1 MTRRGFNDSAAGQT
15 LISSSNVP
23 VTDPKEKADLLMES
37 ILGGRNIH
45 QISNQELKTS
55 IMNAIQ
61 STDSTQLNS
70 PITPTEV
77 SSALK
82 NLKSKAIG
90 PDLIHNQM
98 LANLSPDN
106 REHMRHLFNIL
117 LLNGFAPQ
125 DWREAIIVPILK
137 PSKQPTDPL
146 SYRPISL
153 TSCLSKIMERVIN
166 TRLNWHLETR
176 NLLQPNQSGFRPNR
190 STIDHI
196 IALENDVSTGFASK
210 LPTYAIFLD
219 IAKAF
224 DHTST
229 DGVLYKLGKLG
240 VKGNLL
246 HWIKSFLSNRTAKV
260 RVGNQLSEPRTLSKG
275 VPQGAVLSP
284 ALFNVMMSD
293 LPKPPPGVKTKT
305 FADDV
310 AVYTTAKNADK
321 AEQILQPYLNRLY
334 KWGKKWGLEFQ
345 AEKSTLLTFSRSRK
359 IPKTRSY
366 SSMAGAF
373 PRR

>member
-1 MTRRGFNDSAAGQT
+1 MTGRGFNDSTAGQT
-15 LISSSNVP
+15 LILSSNVP
-23 VTDPKEKADLLMES
+23 VTDPKEKAYLLMES
-37 ILGGRNIH
+37 ILGERNTH
-45 QISNQELKTS
+45 QISHQELKTS
-55 IMNAIQ
+55 IMNSIQ

-70 PITPTEV
+70 PITSIEV
-77 SSALK
+77 SRAFK
-82 NLKSKAIG
+82 KLKSKAIG

-137 PSKQPTDPL
+137 PSKQPTNPL

-153 TSCLSKIMERVIN
+153 TSCISKIMESILN

-190 STIDHI
+190 SSIDHI

-224 DHTST
+224 DHIST

-246 HWIKSFLSNRTAKV
+246 NWIKSFLSNRTAKV
-260 RVGNQLSEPRTLSKG
+260 RVGNQFSEPRTLSKG
-275 VPQGAVLSP
+275 VPHRAVLSP

-293 LPKPPPGVKTKT
+293 LLKPPPGVKTKT
-305 FADDV
+305 YADDV
-310 AVYTTAKNADK
+310 AVYTPKMQTKPSKSSNPTSTDCK
-321 AEQILQPYLNRLY
+321 GHSRPYFYLY
-334 KWGKKWGLEFQ
+334 
-345 AEKSTLLTFSRSRK
+345 
-359 IPKTRSY
+359 
-366 SSMAGAF
+366 
-373 PRR
+373 